1 MAFPV
6 EDIGSRVID
15 LCKGNVV
22 INSGSDAYIKDK
34 VVLYAHHSIENKLT
48 KSVIRQLENWH
59 ECGWTVVVVDSS
71 EDKNLPW
78 PSYVSVI
85 HKPNIGYDFGSWA
98 VALHSMPHLLHV
110 NKILFA
116 NSGVVG
122 PFWSFSNLLR
132 DFEET
137 DADVWG
143 LTTNSDIDW
152 HIQSYWFG
160 FSRGVLNKPEMKNF
174 WENIKVEPTK
184 YHVIVKYEIG
194 MSRVFRKNGYSTRV
208 VYPYQAVGVA
218 DGIDTGTYNW
228 DRLLDMG
235 LPFVKRRVLHWTGE
249 PMARKIAE
257 YGKDAVELVMEGLSE
272 KINAQ

>member
-1 MAFPV
+1 MASIV
-6 EDIGSRVID
+6 SQVGQRVID
-15 LCKGNVV
+15 LCKGQV
-22 INSGSDAYIKDK
+22 IVNSPSDSYIKDK
-34 VVLYAHHSIENKLT
+34 VVLYAHHSNDNKIT
-48 KSVIRQLENWH
+48 KSVARQLENWH
-59 ECGWTVVVVDSS
+59 DCGWTVVVVDSS

-78 PSYVSVI
+78 PKHAIVL
-85 HKPNIGYDFGSWA
+85 HKPNIGFDFGSWA
-98 VALHSMPHLLHV
+98 VALNAMPHLLHV
-110 NKILFA
+110 DKILFA

-160 FSRGVLNKPEMKNF
+160 FTNGTLNRKPMKDF
-174 WENIKVEPTK
+174 WENVKVEPTK

-194 MSRVFRKNGYSTRV
+194 MSRVIRNNNYTTRV
-208 VYPYQAVGVA
+208 VFPYQAVGVK

-235 LPFVKRRVLHWTGE
+235 LPFVKRRVLHWTGQ
-249 PMARKIAE
+249 PMARKIQE
-257 YGKDAVELVMEGLSE
+257 YGNDAIELVMEGLSE
-272 KINAQ
+272 TINAQ

>member
-1 MAFPV
+1 MAFPLEHV
-6 EDIGSRVID
+6 GSRVID
-15 LCKGNVV
+15 LCKGQVV
-22 INSGSDAYIKDK
+22 ISNGSDAYIKDK
-34 VVLYAHHSIENKLT
+34 VVLYAHHSNDNKIT
-48 KSVIRQLENWH
+48 KSVLKQLENWND
-59 ECGWTVVVVDSS
+59 CGWTVVVIDSS

-78 PSYVSVI
+78 PKYVSVL

-110 NKILFA
+110 KKILFA

-137 DADVWG
+137 DCDVWG

-160 FSRGVLNKPEMKNF
+160 FSNGVLNSPEMKNF
-174 WENIKVEPTK
+174 WENVKVEPTK

-194 MSRVFRKNGYSTRV
+194 MSRVFRKHNYTTRV
-208 VYPYQAVGVA
+208 VYPYQAVGVK
-218 DGIDTGTYNW
+218 DGVDTGTYNW

-272 KINAQ
+272 NINAQ